1 MNKTTEKWR
10 KTGLLEYL
18 ANETQCDEVASALES
33 MAVKLI
39 DNKPYTVETEQF
51 AAMILPIVR
60 RVYEDANVL
69 PSTEWLYNDF
79 KKFYTD
85 KKQLMEE
92 WYKTGSNGADAE
104 AEFTAHYVDDV
115 VTRLTNP

>member
-1 MNKTTEKWR
+1 MCSSDLQ
-10 KTGLLEYL
+10 TGLLEYL
-18 ANETQCDEVASALES
+18 DNETQCDELALALES
-33 MAVKLI
+33 MAHRLLKDVP
-39 DNKPYTVETEQF
+39 PYTAETEQF

-69 PSTEWLYNDF
+69 PSTDWLYNDF

-92 WYKTGSNGADAE
+92 LRKNAVNKIDAE
-104 AEFTAHYVDDV
+104 AQFTAHYVDDV